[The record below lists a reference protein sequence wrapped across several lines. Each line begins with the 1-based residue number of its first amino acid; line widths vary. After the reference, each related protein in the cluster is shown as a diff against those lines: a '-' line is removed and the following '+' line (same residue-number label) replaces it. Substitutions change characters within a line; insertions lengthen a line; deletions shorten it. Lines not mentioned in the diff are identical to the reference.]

1 MTEAT
6 GPLSS
11 HASVGQPGMF
21 FFSCSRS
28 IITEVPFHI
37 CTCVRS
43 TNLPLA
49 KASHVAKP
57 WEMQTHLAKWHWY
70 RAGDELVPLM
80 QLIYPDSLSH
90 YHILKEKRLR
100 ISAGLYCRGKEIIF
114 LGPPGDP
121 EVCGGNI
128 TGLEP
133 EFRFFH
139 SSVILVNSLQLRKLH
154 LLKGVNIT
162 CPTALWRSS
171 LMIRPQIML
180 RLVSAQ

>member
-80 QLIYPDSLSH
+80 QLIYPDFSQSLSH
-90 YHILKEKRLR
+90 PEEKKAQNLSWTLLQGKGNHFPWSSWRSR
-100 ISAGLYCRGKEIIF
+100 GMWWEHHRTGSRGLDQSSDSFIALWFWSIHF
-114 LGPPGDP
+114 
-121 EVCGGNI
+121 
-128 TGLEP
+128 
-133 EFRFFH
+133 
-139 SSVILVNSLQLRKLH
+139 SSVNFI
-154 LLKGVNIT
+154 
-162 CPTALWRSS
+162 C
-171 LMIRPQIML
+171 
-180 RLVSAQ
+180 